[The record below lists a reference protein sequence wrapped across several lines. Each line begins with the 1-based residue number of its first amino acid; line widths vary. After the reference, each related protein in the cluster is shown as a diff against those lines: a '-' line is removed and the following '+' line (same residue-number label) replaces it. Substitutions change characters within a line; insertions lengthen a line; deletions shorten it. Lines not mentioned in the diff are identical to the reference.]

1 MDIKEYIA
9 SGILEAYWAGE
20 LSEEEMK
27 EVDRIASI
35 HPKVKAELDGI
46 KEALESYGKS
56 TRKDPNRN
64 VLSAA
69 LSEIKE
75 DEQSEFLKEVFN
87 EEESPEET
95 KSQIKT
101 SKLPFWSVAAS
112 ILLLI
117 SLAFNFYFF
126 SKFQSSNEQLIALQ
140 NDLEVIRNQ
149 QSSLV
154 DLAQEQK
161 QELAYADLR
170 IAHFLNKDNIHVR
183 MDGLDISPES
193 FANVFWNVKTNAVF
207 ISVDNLPEPPHGHQ
221 YQLWAIK
228 AGQAPIDA
236 GIFDHSLLVQ
246 ELKVIKGDVQAFAVT
261 LEKEGGSPVATV
273 DQTYVKGFLGKS

>member
-20 LSEEEMK
+20 LNEQEMK

-35 HPKVKAELDGI
+35 HPQVKHELEEVRSAVLNFSENLELSPSKTILND
-46 KEALESYGKS
+46 ALAQITE
-56 TRKDPNRN
+56 
-64 VLSAA
+64 
-69 LSEIKE
+69 E
-75 DEQSEFLKEVFN
+75 EQPEFLKEVFKVDDEPV
-87 EEESPEET
+87 EEKEEK
-95 KSQIKT
+95 KSFN
-101 SKLPFWSVAAS
+101 LPLWSAAAS
-112 ILLLI
+112 VLLVI
-117 SLAFNFYFF
+117 SLAFNFYFL
-126 SKFQSSNEQLIALQ
+126 SEFQSSKNQLLGLQ
-140 NDLEVIRNQ
+140 GDLEVIKDQ
-149 QSSLV
+149 QSSLAE
-154 DLAQEQK
+154 LADEQK
-161 QELAYADLR
+161 QQLAYADLR
-170 IAHFLNKDNIHVR
+170 IAHFLNEDNIHVR
-183 MDGLDISPES
+183 MDGLDLSPES
-193 FANVFWNVKTNAVF
+193 FANVFWNVKTNSVF

-273 DQTYVKGFLGKS
+273 DQTYVKGFLEKS

>member
-1 MDIKEYIA
+1 VDIKEYIA

-20 LSEEEMK
+20 LSEDEMK

-35 HPKVKAELDGI
+35 HPKVKAELEGI
-46 KEALESYGKS
+46 REALNSYGKA
-56 TRKDPNRN
+56 TEKDPTKNS
-64 VLSAA
+64 LSAA
-69 LSEIKE
+69 LNKIKE
-75 DEQSEFLKEVFN
+75 SEQSDFLKEVFN
-87 EEESPEET
+87 DEEKTGFNQNQAET
-95 KSQIKT
+95 SR
-101 SKLPFWSVAAS
+101 LPFWSVAAS

-117 SLAFNFYFF
+117 SLAFNFYFIA
-126 SKFQSSNEQLIALQ
+126 KFQSSNEQLIALQ
-140 NDLEVIRNQ
+140 NDLEVVRNQ

-161 QELAYADLR
+161 QKLAYSDLR